1 MLLRSNDVF
10 NFRSQGK
17 GSRSKSTSSTTSNG
31 KKAQSKNEVVSV
43 VKRKMS
49 QVGMKVTVTKKDKNN
64 KKSTT
69 TLQTN
74 NTTTNNKQRP
84 KSSEDRTSYLKNK
97 QLAKTSPAVPVAREV
112 KKAWSDDVTMS
123 IYDDSNLR
131 PQSGDSNDS
140 GIAIT

>member
-1 MLLRSNDVF
+1 
-10 NFRSQGK
+10 
-17 GSRSKSTSSTTSNG
+17 
-31 KKAQSKNEVVSV
+31 
-43 VKRKMS
+43 
-49 QVGMKVTVTKKDKNN
+49 MKVTVTKKQQNN

-69 TLQTN
+69 TLQTT
-74 NTTTNNKQRP
+74 NTTTSNKQRP

-97 QLAKTSPAVPVAREV
+97 QLAKTSPAVPIAREV
-112 KKAWSDDVTMS
+112 KKAWGDDDVTMS